1 GGGPPSRPPP
11 RPAPPPPPR
20 GGPAARPLIPF
31 WPAVGAPTW
40 GPPPPASLAAV
51 AVPARDCAG
60 QVAWLLPPLLL
71 AAAWMLFRQ
80 RAGQARRTRRALI
93 HLTVSYAGLTGLAAA
108 IAGMPAPRTGHM
120 TAVRH
125 GGGLAGW
132 LTTGLAGHLGGSP
145 AAFALSAAL
154 ALGGPAWWVFRTVRR
169 ASKARPAN
177 GRSKTGIGAAGPDPG
192 DIGVPA

>member
-1 GGGPPSRPPP
+1 GALGAGTAFRARSRSSIPADPQRDAAGLALISLSAAVAAATWWPS
-11 RPAPPPPPR
+11 
-20 GGPAARPLIPF
+20 
-31 WPAVGAPTW
+31 
-40 GPPPPASLAAV
+40 PPASLAAV

-132 LTTGLAGHLGGSP
+132 LIT
-145 AAFALSAAL
+145 
-154 ALGGPAWWVFRTVRR
+154 
-169 ASKARPAN
+169 
-177 GRSKTGIGAAGPDPG
+177 
-192 DIGVPA
+192 